1 MSLYPA
7 TSHVLRTTFS
17 GGVTTNG
24 IASIMPGNRNV
35 FRLETPGSG
44 ELTYL
49 GLADLG
55 QNTGDSV
62 ETAYDYV
69 QVLLSRYTLHL
80 CTYLYP
86 RMVTIMWTSAWT

>member
-1 MSLYPA
+1 M
-7 TSHVLRTTFS
+7 LRTTFS

-35 FRLETPGSG
+35 FRLVSPGTGG
-44 ELTYL
+44 EVTYL

-69 QVLLSRYTLHL
+69 QVCIAR
-80 CTYLYP
+80 
-86 RMVTIMWTSAWT
+86 

>member
-24 IASIMPGNRNV
+24 IASIMPDNRNV
-35 FRLETPGSG
+35 FRLETPLHGELTW

-69 QVLLSRYTLHL
+69 QVFY
-80 CTYLYP
+80 
-86 RMVTIMWTSAWT
+86 

>member
-1 MSLYPA
+1 MLQQTYPNDCLSLYPA

-35 FRLETPGSG
+35 FMLETPGGG

-55 QNTGDSV
+55 QNTGDNV
-62 ETAYDYV
+62 QTAYDYV
-69 QVLLSRYTLHL
+69 QVFY
-80 CTYLYP
+80 
-86 RMVTIMWTSAWT
+86 